1 MGNKCAKTKKHVIN
15 KESEPESLTQQND
28 NNKIGVDSRQ
38 QENGPQPQ
46 LQPQPQQQPIVRT
59 PTNGNIS
66 KNLMPLQPMP
76 SINVEIVESVVIAMY
91 SYNARHDGDL
101 TFRKGEKLEIVEK
114 NDPDWWT
121 VKRLETGE
129 VGYIPS
135 NYVGTTALESE
146 E

>member
-1 MGNKCAKTKKHVIN
+1 MLFNIPLSIFLFFTAVRSQFYVDTASPQVLSHFRVVLGSSNKDEPDATK
-15 KESEPESLTQQND
+15 
-28 NNKIGVDSRQ
+28 
-38 QENGPQPQ
+38 Q
-46 LQPQPQQQPIVRT
+46 L
-59 PTNGNIS
+59 
-66 KNLMPLQPMP
+66 MP

-91 SYNARHDGDL
+91 SYNAKHGGDL
-101 TFRKGEKLEIVEK
+101 SFRKGEKLEIVEK

>member
-1 MGNKCAKTKKHVIN
+1 MGNICAKTKKYIIS
-15 KESEPESLTQQND
+15 KESEPESQTQQNY
-28 NNKIGVDSRQ
+28 NNNIGVDSRRQ
-38 QENGPQPQ
+38 KNGPK
-46 LQPQPQQQPIVRT
+46 LQPHQQQQPIVRT

-66 KNLMPLQPMP
+66 ENLMPLKPMP

-101 TFRKGEKLEIVEK
+101 SFRKGEKLEIVEK

-135 NYVGTTALESE
+135 NYVGTSAIESE